1 MSNGRLQLE
10 PSDAGSCSRVGK
22 TKRWTRTSAGESVT
36 GMVMVSLDL
45 ERAHGA
51 LRGGI
56 KACSGMQSA
65 LAGGLTR
72 CLENTSKGQG
82 L

>member
-45 ERAHGA
+45 EPAHGA
-51 LRGGI
+51 QRGGI
-56 KACSGMQSA
+56 KACSGMQST